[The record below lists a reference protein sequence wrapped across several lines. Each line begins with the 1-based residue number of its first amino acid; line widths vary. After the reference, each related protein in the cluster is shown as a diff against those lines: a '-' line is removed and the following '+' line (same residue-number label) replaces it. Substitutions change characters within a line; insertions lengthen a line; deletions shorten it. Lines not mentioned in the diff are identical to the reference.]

1 MSQNETSGTVAVD
14 NQKIKTK
21 QMVLIALMT
30 AVTCVLG
37 PLSIPLP
44 FSPVPI
50 SLTNFAIFL
59 AIFVLGMKNGTI
71 SFIIYLL
78 LGAVGVPVFSSFR
91 GGLQVLAGPTGGYLI
106 GFIFLALIMG
116 FALDHFDRKL
126 GSYNHW
132 NDHRNGCMLCIRNSL
147 ACKTFKPLLQRRPY
161 DGCYPIPSW
170 RCSQNHHRSNRRT
183 KTLRCY
189 TEDKIIE
196 LFTERNIQTN
206 LHGFLFGCFS
216 FYRRLKYYML

>member
-37 PLSIPLP
+37 PLFIPLP

-126 GSYNHW
+126 VPTIIGMIIGMAVCYAFGTVW
-132 NDHRNGCMLCIRNSL
+132 LAKLLSL
-147 ACKTFKPLLQRRPY
+147 SFKEGLMMGVIPY
-161 DGCYPIPSW
+161 LAGDVA
-170 RCSQNHHRSNRRT
+170 
-183 KTLRCY
+183 
-189 TEDKIIE
+189 KIIIAAIVGPK
-196 LFTERNIQTN
+196 LYGATQKIR
-206 LHGFLFGCFS
+206 
-216 FYRRLKYYML
+216 

>member
-1 MSQNETSGTVAVD
+1 MSQNETSGAVAVD
-14 NQKIKTK
+14 NQKIRTK

-91 GGLQVLAGPTGGYLI
+91 GGFQVLAGPTGGYLI

-126 GSYNHW
+126 VPTIIGMIIGMAVCYAFGTVW
-132 NDHRNGCMLCIRNSL
+132 LAKLLSL
-147 ACKTFKPLLQRRPY
+147 SFKEGLMMGVIPY
-161 DGCYPIPSW
+161 LAGDAA
-170 RCSQNHHRSNRRT
+170 
-183 KTLRCY
+183 
-189 TEDKIIE
+189 KIIIAAIVGPK
-196 LFTERNIQTN
+196 LYGATQKIR
-206 LHGFLFGCFS
+206 
-216 FYRRLKYYML
+216 

>member
-14 NQKIKTK
+14 NQKIRTK

-59 AIFVLGMKNGTI
+59 AIFVLEMKNGTI

-78 LGAVGVPVFSSFR
+78 LGAIGVPVFSSFR

-126 GSYNHW
+126 VPTIIGMIIGMAVCYAFGTVW
-132 NDHRNGCMLCIRNSL
+132 LAKLLSL
-147 ACKTFKPLLQRRPY
+147 SFKEGLMMGVIPY
-161 DGCYPIPSW
+161 LAGDAA
-170 RCSQNHHRSNRRT
+170 
-183 KTLRCY
+183 
-189 TEDKIIE
+189 KIIIAAIVGPK
-196 LFTERNIQTN
+196 LYGATQKIR
-206 LHGFLFGCFS
+206 
-216 FYRRLKYYML
+216 

>member
-14 NQKIKTK
+14 NQKIRTK

-59 AIFVLGMKNGTI
+59 AIFVLGMKSGTI

-78 LGAVGVPVFSSFR
+78 LGAIGVPVFSSFR

-106 GFIFLALIMG
+106 GFIFLALIKCKSHDRLHLPC
-116 FALDHFDRKL
+116 ADH
-126 GSYNHW
+126 GI
-132 NDHRNGCMLCIRNSL
+132 C
-147 ACKTFKPLLQRRPY
+147 T
-161 DGCYPIPSW
+161 
-170 RCSQNHHRSNRRT
+170 
-183 KTLRCY
+183 
-189 TEDKIIE
+189 
-196 LFTERNIQTN
+196 
-206 LHGFLFGCFS
+206 
-216 FYRRLKYYML
+216 

>member
-14 NQKIKTK
+14 NQKIRTK
-21 QMVLIALMT
+21 QMVLNALMT

-126 GSYNHW
+126 VPTIIGMIIGMVVCYAFGTVW
-132 NDHRNGCMLCIRNSL
+132 LAKLLSL
-147 ACKTFKPLLQRRPY
+147 SFKEGLMMGVIPY
-161 DGCYPIPSW
+161 LAGDVA
-170 RCSQNHHRSNRRT
+170 
-183 KTLRCY
+183 
-189 TEDKIIE
+189 KIIIAAIVGPK
-196 LFTERNIQTN
+196 LYGATQKIR
-206 LHGFLFGCFS
+206 
-216 FYRRLKYYML
+216 

>member
-14 NQKIKTK
+14 NQKIRTK
-21 QMVLIALMT
+21 QMVLIALLT

-59 AIFVLGMKNGTI
+59 AIFVLGMKSGTI

-78 LGAVGVPVFSSFR
+78 LGAIGVPVFSSFR

-126 GSYNHW
+126 VPTIIGMIIGMAVCYAFGTVW
-132 NDHRNGCMLCIRNSL
+132 LAKLLSL
-147 ACKTFKPLLQRRPY
+147 SFKEGLMMGVIPY
-161 DGCYPIPSW
+161 LAGDAA
-170 RCSQNHHRSNRRT
+170 
-183 KTLRCY
+183 
-189 TEDKIIE
+189 KIIIAAIVGPK
-196 LFTERNIQTN
+196 LYGATQKIR
-206 LHGFLFGCFS
+206 
-216 FYRRLKYYML
+216 

>member
-14 NQKIKTK
+14 NQKIRTK

-59 AIFVLGMKNGTI
+59 AIFVLGMKSGTI

-91 GGLQVLAGPTGGYLI
+91 GGFQVLAGPTGGYLI
-106 GFIFLALIMG
+106 RFIFLALIMG

-126 GSYNHW
+126 VPTIIGMIIGMAVCYAFGTVW
-132 NDHRNGCMLCIRNSL
+132 LAKLLSL
-147 ACKTFKPLLQRRPY
+147 SFKEGLMMGVIPY
-161 DGCYPIPSW
+161 LAGDAA
-170 RCSQNHHRSNRRT
+170 
-183 KTLRCY
+183 
-189 TEDKIIE
+189 KIIIAAIVGPK
-196 LFTERNIQTN
+196 LYGATQKIR
-206 LHGFLFGCFS
+206 
-216 FYRRLKYYML
+216 

>member
-14 NQKIKTK
+14 NQKIRTK

-59 AIFVLGMKNGTI
+59 AIFVLGMKSGTI

-78 LGAVGVPVFSSFR
+78 LGAIGVPVFSSFR

-126 GSYNHW
+126 VPTIIGMIIGMAVCYAFGTVW
-132 NDHRNGCMLCIRNSL
+132 LAKLLSL
-147 ACKTFKPLLQRRPY
+147 SFKEGLMMGVIPY
-161 DGCYPIPSW
+161 LPGDVA
-170 RCSQNHHRSNRRT
+170 
-183 KTLRCY
+183 
-189 TEDKIIE
+189 KIISAAIVGPK
-196 LFTERNIQTN
+196 LYGATQKIR
-206 LHGFLFGCFS
+206 
-216 FYRRLKYYML
+216 

>member
-14 NQKIKTK
+14 NQKIRTK

-126 GSYNHW
+126 VPTIIGMIIGMVVCYAFGTVW
-132 NDHRNGCMLCIRNSL
+132 LAKLLSL
-147 ACKTFKPLLQRRPY
+147 SFKEGLIMGVIPY
-161 DGCYPIPSW
+161 LPGDAA
-170 RCSQNHHRSNRRT
+170 
-183 KTLRCY
+183 
-189 TEDKIIE
+189 KIIIAAIVGPK
-196 LFTERNIQTN
+196 LYGATQKIR
-206 LHGFLFGCFS
+206 
-216 FYRRLKYYML
+216 

>member
-14 NQKIKTK
+14 NQKIRTK

-78 LGAVGVPVFSSFR
+78 LGAIGVPVFSSFR

-126 GSYNHW
+126 VPTIIGMIIGMAVCYAFGTVW
-132 NDHRNGCMLCIRNSL
+132 LAKLLSL
-147 ACKTFKPLLQRRPY
+147 SFKEGLMMGVIPY
-161 DGCYPIPSW
+161 LPGDAA
-170 RCSQNHHRSNRRT
+170 
-183 KTLRCY
+183 
-189 TEDKIIE
+189 KIIIAAIVGPK
-196 LFTERNIQTN
+196 LYGATQKIR
-206 LHGFLFGCFS
+206 
-216 FYRRLKYYML
+216 

>member
-1 MSQNETSGTVAVD
+1 MSQNETFGTVAVD
-14 NQKIKTK
+14 NQKIRTK

-59 AIFVLGMKNGTI
+59 AIFVLGMKSGTI

-78 LGAVGVPVFSSFR
+78 LGAIGVPVFSSFR

-126 GSYNHW
+126 VPTIIGMIIGMAVCYAFGTVW
-132 NDHRNGCMLCIRNSL
+132 LAKLLSL
-147 ACKTFKPLLQRRPY
+147 SFKEGLMMGVSHTSQGMQQKSSSLQ
-161 DGCYPIPSW
+161 S
-170 RCSQNHHRSNRRT
+170 
-183 KTLRCY
+183 
-189 TEDKIIE
+189 
-196 LFTERNIQTN
+196 
-206 LHGFLFGCFS
+206 
-216 FYRRLKYYML
+216 

>member
-14 NQKIKTK
+14 NQKIRTK

-78 LGAVGVPVFSSFR
+78 LGAIGVPVFSSFR

-106 GFIFLALIMG
+106 GFIFLAPV
-116 FALDHFDRKL
+116 
-126 GSYNHW
+126 SYTH
-132 NDHRNGCMLCIRNSL
+132 LTL
-147 ACKTFKPLLQRRPY
+147 P
-161 DGCYPIPSW
+161 
-170 RCSQNHHRSNRRT
+170 T
-183 KTLRCY
+183 KR
-189 TEDKIIE
+189 IV
-196 LFTERNIQTN
+196 
-206 LHGFLFGCFS
+206 
-216 FYRRLKYYML
+216 

>member
-1 MSQNETSGTVAVD
+1 MSQNETSCTVAVD
-14 NQKIKTK
+14 NQKIRTK

-59 AIFVLGMKNGTI
+59 AIFVLGMKSGTI

-78 LGAVGVPVFSSFR
+78 LGAIGVPVFSSFR

-126 GSYNHW
+126 VPTIIGMIIGMAVCYAFGTVW
-132 NDHRNGCMLCIRNSL
+132 LAKLLSL
-147 ACKTFKPLLQRRPY
+147 SFKEGLMMGVIPY
-161 DGCYPIPSW
+161 LAGDAA
-170 RCSQNHHRSNRRT
+170 
-183 KTLRCY
+183 
-189 TEDKIIE
+189 KIIIAAIVGPK
-196 LFTERNIQTN
+196 LYGATQKIR
-206 LHGFLFGCFS
+206 
-216 FYRRLKYYML
+216 

>member
-1 MSQNETSGTVAVD
+1 MSQNETSATVAVD
-14 NQKIKTK
+14 NQKIRTK

-126 GSYNHW
+126 VPTIIGMIIGMAVCYAFGTVW
-132 NDHRNGCMLCIRNSL
+132 LAKLLSL
-147 ACKTFKPLLQRRPY
+147 SFKEGLMMGVIPY
-161 DGCYPIPSW
+161 LAGDVA
-170 RCSQNHHRSNRRT
+170 
-183 KTLRCY
+183 
-189 TEDKIIE
+189 KIIIAAIVGPK
-196 LFTERNIQTN
+196 LYGATQKIR
-206 LHGFLFGCFS
+206 
-216 FYRRLKYYML
+216 

>member
-14 NQKIKTK
+14 NQKIRTK

-59 AIFVLGMKNGTI
+59 AIFVLGMKSGTS

-91 GGLQVLAGPTGGYLI
+91 GGFQVLAGPTGGYLI

-126 GSYNHW
+126 VPTIIGMIIGMAICYAFGTVW
-132 NDHRNGCMLCIRNSL
+132 LAKLLSL
-147 ACKTFKPLLQRRPY
+147 SFKEGLMMGVIPY
-161 DGCYPIPSW
+161 LPGDAA
-170 RCSQNHHRSNRRT
+170 
-183 KTLRCY
+183 
-189 TEDKIIE
+189 KIIIAAIVGPK
-196 LFTERNIQTN
+196 LYGATQKIR
-206 LHGFLFGCFS
+206 
-216 FYRRLKYYML
+216 

>member
-14 NQKIKTK
+14 NQKIRTK

-59 AIFVLGMKNGTI
+59 AIFVLGMKSGTI

-126 GSYNHW
+126 VPTIIGMIIGMAVCYAFGTVW
-132 NDHRNGCMLCIRNSL
+132 LAKLLSL
-147 ACKTFKPLLQRRPY
+147 SFKEGLMMGVIPY
-161 DGCYPIPSW
+161 LAGDAA
-170 RCSQNHHRSNRRT
+170 
-183 KTLRCY
+183 
-189 TEDKIIE
+189 KIIIAAIVGPK
-196 LFTERNIQTN
+196 LYGATQKIR
-206 LHGFLFGCFS
+206 
-216 FYRRLKYYML
+216 

>member
-14 NQKIKTK
+14 NQKIRTK

-59 AIFVLGMKNGTI
+59 AIFILGMKNGTI

-78 LGAVGVPVFSSFR
+78 LGAIGVPVFSSFR

-126 GSYNHW
+126 VPTIIGMIIGMAVCYAFGTVW
-132 NDHRNGCMLCIRNSL
+132 LAKLLSL
-147 ACKTFKPLLQRRPY
+147 SFKEGLMMGVIPY
-161 DGCYPIPSW
+161 LAGDAA
-170 RCSQNHHRSNRRT
+170 
-183 KTLRCY
+183 
-189 TEDKIIE
+189 KIIIAAIVGPK
-196 LFTERNIQTN
+196 LYGATQKIR
-206 LHGFLFGCFS
+206 
-216 FYRRLKYYML
+216 

>member
-126 GSYNHW
+126 LPTIIGMIIGMVVCYAFGTVW
-132 NDHRNGCMLCIRNSL
+132 L
-147 ACKTFKPLLQRRPY
+147 AKLLNLSFKEGLMMGVIPY
-161 DGCYPIPSW
+161 LPGDAA
-170 RCSQNHHRSNRRT
+170 
-183 KTLRCY
+183 
-189 TEDKIIE
+189 KIIIAAIVGPK
-196 LFTERNIQTN
+196 LYGATQKIR
-206 LHGFLFGCFS
+206 
-216 FYRRLKYYML
+216 

>member
-14 NQKIKTK
+14 NQKIRTK

-59 AIFVLGMKNGTI
+59 AIFVLGMKSGTI

-78 LGAVGVPVFSSFR
+78 LGAIGVPVFSSFR

-116 FALDHFDRKL
+116 FALEHFDRKL
-126 GSYNHW
+126 VPTIIGMIIGMAVCYAFGTVW
-132 NDHRNGCMLCIRNSL
+132 LAKLLSL
-147 ACKTFKPLLQRRPY
+147 SFKEGLMMGVIPY
-161 DGCYPIPSW
+161 LAGDAA
-170 RCSQNHHRSNRRT
+170 
-183 KTLRCY
+183 
-189 TEDKIIE
+189 KIIIAAIVGPK
-196 LFTERNIQTN
+196 LYGATQKIR
-206 LHGFLFGCFS
+206 
-216 FYRRLKYYML
+216 

>member
-91 GGLQVLAGPTGGYLI
+91 GGFQVLAGPTGGYLI

-116 FALDHFDRKL
+116 FALEHFDRKL
-126 GSYNHW
+126 VPTIIGMIIGMAVCYAFGTVW
-132 NDHRNGCMLCIRNSL
+132 LAKLLSL
-147 ACKTFKPLLQRRPY
+147 SFKEGLMMGVIPY
-161 DGCYPIPSW
+161 LAGDAA
-170 RCSQNHHRSNRRT
+170 
-183 KTLRCY
+183 
-189 TEDKIIE
+189 KIIIAAIVGPK
-196 LFTERNIQTN
+196 LYGATQKIR
-206 LHGFLFGCFS
+206 
-216 FYRRLKYYML
+216 

>member
-14 NQKIKTK
+14 NQKIRTK

-44 FSPVPI
+44 FSSVPI

-59 AIFVLGMKNGTI
+59 AIFVLGMKSGTI
-71 SFIIYLL
+71 SFIIYRL
-78 LGAVGVPVFSSFR
+78 LGAIGVPVFSSFR

-126 GSYNHW
+126 VPTIIGMIIGMAVCYAFGTVW
-132 NDHRNGCMLCIRNSL
+132 LAKLLSL
-147 ACKTFKPLLQRRPY
+147 SFKEGLMMGVIPY
-161 DGCYPIPSW
+161 LPGDAA
-170 RCSQNHHRSNRRT
+170 
-183 KTLRCY
+183 
-189 TEDKIIE
+189 KIIIAAIVGPK
-196 LFTERNIQTN
+196 LYGATQKIR
-206 LHGFLFGCFS
+206 
-216 FYRRLKYYML
+216 

>member
-14 NQKIKTK
+14 NQKIRTK

-126 GSYNHW
+126 LPTIIGMIIGMVVCYAFGTVW
-132 NDHRNGCMLCIRNSL
+132 LAKLLSL
-147 ACKTFKPLLQRRPY
+147 SFKEGLMMGVIPY
-161 DGCYPIPSW
+161 LAGDVA
-170 RCSQNHHRSNRRT
+170 
-183 KTLRCY
+183 
-189 TEDKIIE
+189 KIIIAAIVGPK
-196 LFTERNIQTN
+196 LYGATQKIR
-206 LHGFLFGCFS
+206 
-216 FYRRLKYYML
+216 

>member
-14 NQKIKTK
+14 NQKIRTK

-59 AIFVLGMKNGTI
+59 AIFVLGMKSGTI

-91 GGLQVLAGPTGGYLI
+91 GGFQVLA
-106 GFIFLALIMG
+106 G

-126 GSYNHW
+126 VPTIIGMIIGMAVCYAFGTVW
-132 NDHRNGCMLCIRNSL
+132 LAKLLSL
-147 ACKTFKPLLQRRPY
+147 SFKEGLMMGVIPY
-161 DGCYPIPSW
+161 LPGDAA
-170 RCSQNHHRSNRRT
+170 
-183 KTLRCY
+183 
-189 TEDKIIE
+189 KIIIAAIVGPK
-196 LFTERNIQTN
+196 LYGATQKIR
-206 LHGFLFGCFS
+206 
-216 FYRRLKYYML
+216 

>member
-1 MSQNETSGTVAVD
+1 MSQNETFGTVAVD
-14 NQKIKTK
+14 NQKIRTK

-91 GGLQVLAGPTGGYLI
+91 GGFQVLAGPTGGYLI

-126 GSYNHW
+126 VPTIIGMIIGMAVCYAFGTVW
-132 NDHRNGCMLCIRNSL
+132 LAKLLSL
-147 ACKTFKPLLQRRPY
+147 SFKEGLMMGVIPY
-161 DGCYPIPSW
+161 LPGDAA
-170 RCSQNHHRSNRRT
+170 
-183 KTLRCY
+183 
-189 TEDKIIE
+189 KIIIAAIVGPK
-196 LFTERNIQTN
+196 LYGATQKIR
-206 LHGFLFGCFS
+206 
-216 FYRRLKYYML
+216 

>member
-59 AIFVLGMKNGTI
+59 AIFVLGMENGTI

-91 GGLQVLAGPTGGYLI
+91 GGLQVLAGATGGYLI

-126 GSYNHW
+126 VPTIIGMIIGMVVCYAFGTVW
-132 NDHRNGCMLCIRNSL
+132 LAKLLSL
-147 ACKTFKPLLQRRPY
+147 SFKEGLMMGVIPY
-161 DGCYPIPSW
+161 LAGDAA
-170 RCSQNHHRSNRRT
+170 
-183 KTLRCY
+183 
-189 TEDKIIE
+189 KIIIAAIVGPK
-196 LFTERNIQTN
+196 LYGATQKIR
-206 LHGFLFGCFS
+206 
-216 FYRRLKYYML
+216 

>member
-116 FALDHFDRKL
+116 FALEHFDRKL
-126 GSYNHW
+126 VPTIIGMIIGMAVCYAFGTVW
-132 NDHRNGCMLCIRNSL
+132 LAKLLSL
-147 ACKTFKPLLQRRPY
+147 SFKEGLMMGVIPY
-161 DGCYPIPSW
+161 LAGDAA
-170 RCSQNHHRSNRRT
+170 
-183 KTLRCY
+183 
-189 TEDKIIE
+189 KIIIAAIVGPK
-196 LFTERNIQTN
+196 LYGATQKIR
-206 LHGFLFGCFS
+206 
-216 FYRRLKYYML
+216 

>member
-14 NQKIKTK
+14 NQKIRTK

-59 AIFVLGMKNGTI
+59 AIFVLGMKSGTI

-91 GGLQVLAGPTGGYLI
+91 GGFQVLAEPTGGYLI

-126 GSYNHW
+126 VPTIIGMIIGMAVCYAFGTVW
-132 NDHRNGCMLCIRNSL
+132 LAKLLSL
-147 ACKTFKPLLQRRPY
+147 SFKEGLMMGVIPY
-161 DGCYPIPSW
+161 LPGDVA
-170 RCSQNHHRSNRRT
+170 
-183 KTLRCY
+183 
-189 TEDKIIE
+189 KIIIAAIVGPK
-196 LFTERNIQTN
+196 LYGATQKIR
-206 LHGFLFGCFS
+206 
-216 FYRRLKYYML
+216 

>member
-1 MSQNETSGTVAVD
+1 MSQNETSGAVAVD

-126 GSYNHW
+126 VPTIIGMIIGMVVCYAFGTVW
-132 NDHRNGCMLCIRNSL
+132 LAKLLSL
-147 ACKTFKPLLQRRPY
+147 SFKEGLMMGVIPY
-161 DGCYPIPSW
+161 LPGDAA
-170 RCSQNHHRSNRRT
+170 
-183 KTLRCY
+183 
-189 TEDKIIE
+189 KIIIAAIVGPK
-196 LFTERNIQTN
+196 LYGATRKI
-206 LHGFLFGCFS
+206 
-216 FYRRLKYYML
+216 R

>member
-14 NQKIKTK
+14 NQKIRTK

-59 AIFVLGMKNGTI
+59 AIFVLGMKSGTI
-71 SFIIYLL
+71 GFIIYLL
-78 LGAVGVPVFSSFR
+78 LGAIGVPVFSSFR

-126 GSYNHW
+126 VPTIIGMIIGMAVCYAFGTVW
-132 NDHRNGCMLCIRNSL
+132 LAKLLSL
-147 ACKTFKPLLQRRPY
+147 SFKEGLMMGVIPY
-161 DGCYPIPSW
+161 LAGDAA
-170 RCSQNHHRSNRRT
+170 
-183 KTLRCY
+183 
-189 TEDKIIE
+189 KIIIAAIVGPK
-196 LFTERNIQTN
+196 LYGATQKIR
-206 LHGFLFGCFS
+206 
-216 FYRRLKYYML
+216 

>member
-14 NQKIKTK
+14 NQKIRTK

-59 AIFVLGMKNGTI
+59 AIFVLGMKSGTI

-91 GGLQVLAGPTGGYLI
+91 GGFQVLAGPTGGYLI

-116 FALDHFDRKL
+116 FALEHFDRKL
-126 GSYNHW
+126 VPTIIGMIIGMAVCNAFGTVW
-132 NDHRNGCMLCIRNSL
+132 PAKLLSL
-147 ACKTFKPLLQRRPY
+147 
-161 DGCYPIPSW
+161 
-170 RCSQNHHRSNRRT
+170 
-183 KTLRCY
+183 
-189 TEDKIIE
+189 
-196 LFTERNIQTN
+196 
-206 LHGFLFGCFS
+206 S
-216 FYRRLKYYML
+216 F

>member
-14 NQKIKTK
+14 NQKIRTK

-44 FSPVPI
+44 FSPIPI

-59 AIFVLGMKNGTI
+59 AIFVLGMKSGTI

-78 LGAVGVPVFSSFR
+78 LGAIGVPVFSSFR
-91 GGLQVLAGPTGGYLI
+91 GGLQVLAGSTGGYLI

-116 FALDHFDRKL
+116 FALDHFNRKL
-126 GSYNHW
+126 VPTIIGMIIGMAVCYAFGTVW
-132 NDHRNGCMLCIRNSL
+132 LAKLLSL
-147 ACKTFKPLLQRRPY
+147 SFKEGLMMGVIPY
-161 DGCYPIPSW
+161 LAGDAA
-170 RCSQNHHRSNRRT
+170 
-183 KTLRCY
+183 
-189 TEDKIIE
+189 KIIIAAIVGPK
-196 LFTERNIQTN
+196 LYGATQKIR
-206 LHGFLFGCFS
+206 
-216 FYRRLKYYML
+216 

>member
-14 NQKIKTK
+14 NQKIRTK

-59 AIFVLGMKNGTI
+59 AIFILGMKNGTI

-91 GGLQVLAGPTGGYLI
+91 GGFQVLAGPTGGYLI

-126 GSYNHW
+126 VPTIIGMIIGMAVCYAFGTVW
-132 NDHRNGCMLCIRNSL
+132 LAKLLSL
-147 ACKTFKPLLQRRPY
+147 SFKEGLMMGVIPY
-161 DGCYPIPSW
+161 LAGDAA
-170 RCSQNHHRSNRRT
+170 
-183 KTLRCY
+183 
-189 TEDKIIE
+189 KIIIAAIVGPK
-196 LFTERNIQTN
+196 LYGATQRI
-206 LHGFLFGCFS
+206 
-216 FYRRLKYYML
+216 R

>member
-126 GSYNHW
+126 VPTIIGMIIGMAVCYAFGTVW
-132 NDHRNGCMLCIRNSL
+132 LAKLLSL
-147 ACKTFKPLLQRRPY
+147 SFKEGLMMGVIPY
-161 DGCYPIPSW
+161 LAGDVA
-170 RCSQNHHRSNRRT
+170 
-183 KTLRCY
+183 
-189 TEDKIIE
+189 KII
-196 LFTERNIQTN
+196 IAAIV
-206 LHGFLFGCFS
+206 GPK
-216 FYRRLKYYML
+216 FYGATQKIR

>member
-14 NQKIKTK
+14 NQKIRTK

-59 AIFVLGMKNGTI
+59 AIFVLGMKSGTI
-71 SFIIYLL
+71 SFIIYLM
-78 LGAVGVPVFSSFR
+78 LGAVGFPVFSSFR
-91 GGLQVLAGPTGGYLI
+91 GGFQVLAGPTGGYLI

-126 GSYNHW
+126 VPTIIGMIIGMAVCYAFGTVW
-132 NDHRNGCMLCIRNSL
+132 LAKLLSL
-147 ACKTFKPLLQRRPY
+147 SFKEGLMMGVIPY
-161 DGCYPIPSW
+161 LPGDAA
-170 RCSQNHHRSNRRT
+170 
-183 KTLRCY
+183 
-189 TEDKIIE
+189 KIIIAAIVGPK
-196 LFTERNIQTN
+196 LYGATQKIR
-206 LHGFLFGCFS
+206 
-216 FYRRLKYYML
+216 

>member
-14 NQKIKTK
+14 NQKIRTK

-59 AIFVLGMKNGTI
+59 AIFVLGMKSGTI
-71 SFIIYLL
+71 RFIIYLL

-91 GGLQVLAGPTGGYLI
+91 GGFQVLAGPTGGYLI

-126 GSYNHW
+126 VPTIIGMIIGMAVCYAFGTVW
-132 NDHRNGCMLCIRNSL
+132 LAKLLSL
-147 ACKTFKPLLQRRPY
+147 SFKEGLMMGVIPY
-161 DGCYPIPSW
+161 LAGDAA
-170 RCSQNHHRSNRRT
+170 
-183 KTLRCY
+183 
-189 TEDKIIE
+189 KIIIAAIVGPK
-196 LFTERNIQTN
+196 LYGATQKIR
-206 LHGFLFGCFS
+206 
-216 FYRRLKYYML
+216 